1 VTRLASRLQGA
12 LGEKY
17 RVEQVLGS
25 GAYGVVFLAT
35 DPRLDRS
42 VAIKVLRPEHATAVS
57 AKRFLHEARCLA
69 RLHDPGLT
77 AIHEVGEADGLFFYV
92 MDLVEGET
100 LGQRLAEGPLDP
112 AHLRALADSLLG
124 ALHVAHEAGV
134 VHRDVKPSNIFVS
147 EGRIVLADFGIAKTL
162 TSSERSTESGEDE
175 TLTREGRFIGTPAYS
190 SPEQLAGQVD
200 DARSDIYSAGVVLF
214 EAATGRRWNAVDPG
228 SESTWAGIPDAMVG
242 VLARALQRRAEDR
255 WASAEEF
262 RVALAEVWD
271 GSQTPDRTRWI
282 PWAIGAVGAGV
293 LWFGFGLAGGGDST
307 SSGLVGSVA
316 VMCSPR
322 TDGVAADLAVILEDG
337 LRNRLGY
344 LELRVPGRYEIGR
357 VLADSPSDLHAALD
371 VDGVLNCTVVAAP
384 DSVSISGRLID
395 RAGGQVWGDDF
406 RFESARTYRMADSVT
421 LAVVSEILPHLE
433 GSLRSAPAVGPSRV
447 AVELTGRG
455 RRHWLDR
462 TADPG
467 GEPLRLAEESYRDA
481 LARDPTYAV
490 ALTGVAQVWLARP
503 ARGLATA
510 AAGRDSAHEYAL
522 AAIARDSLLPQPV
535 AILAELERM
544 DPFGDWARADSLFR
558 RAIDLGGNHALSR
571 LWYSFYLAQIGN
583 AEAAVNEAH
592 LAFAADRDRPDLS
605 TGLGLVYYLTGDTP
619 AAVTRLGQTLADH
632 PGDFETPLWL
642 AAALIAAGDVEAAG
656 ALIDG
661 LAAQPGLP
669 RAVNPMLALGYAVT
683 GRADLARD
691 YLMESG
697 DESPF
702 WQSLAFSY
710 LDDEAEA
717 IRRLDDAVAERDE
730 MLSYARVLPLVGPFR
745 EHPRFVTVVSAL
757 GSGREP

>member
-1 VTRLASRLQGA
+1 MTRLASRLQDA
-12 LGEKY
+12 LGGKY
-17 RVEQVLGS
+17 HVERVLGS

-42 VAIKVLRPEHATAVS
+42 VAIKVLRPEHATAMS

-69 RLHDPGLT
+69 RLHHPGLT

-100 LGQRLAEGPLDP
+100 LSQRLEEGPLDP
-112 AHLRALADSLLG
+112 VHLRALAESLLG

-147 EGRIVLADFGIAKTL
+147 RGRIVLADFGIAKTL

-228 SESTWAGIPDAMVG
+228 SESTWDGIPDAMVA

-255 WASAEEF
+255 WESAEEF
-262 RVALAEVWD
+262 RVALVDVWD
-271 GSQTPDRTRWI
+271 GSQTPDRAPWI
-282 PWAIGAVGAGV
+282 PWAIGAFGAV
-293 LWFGFGLAGGGDST
+293 ILWIALGLVGGGGSS

-322 TDGVAADLAVILEDG
+322 TDGTAADLAVILEDG

-344 LELRVPGRYEIGR
+344 LELRVPGRYEIDR
-357 VLADSPSDLHAALD
+357 VLEDPPSDLHTTLD

-395 RAGGQVWGDDF
+395 RTGRQIWGDDF
-406 RFESARTYRMADSVT
+406 RFESARTYRMVDSVT
-421 LAVVSEILPHLE
+421 LGVVSEILPHLE
-433 GSLRSAPAVGPSRV
+433 GSLRPIPAQGPSRLG
-447 AVELTGRG
+447 VELTGEG
-455 RRHWLDR
+455 HGHWLDR

-467 GEPLRLAEESYRDA
+467 GEPLSLAEESYREA
-481 LARDPTYAV
+481 LARDPGYAE

-510 AAGRDSAHEYAL
+510 AAGRDSARKYAL
-522 AAIARDSLLPQPV
+522 AAIDRDSLLPQPV
-535 AILAELERM
+535 GILAELERM

-558 RAIDLGGNHALSR
+558 RAIDLGRNHALSR

-592 LAFAADRDRPDLS
+592 LAFALDRDRPDLS
-605 TGLGLVYYLTGDTP
+605 TGLGLVYYLTGDTA
-619 AAVTRLGQTLADH
+619 AAVIRLGQTLADH

-642 AAALIAAGDVEAAG
+642 AAALIEAGDVEVAG

-683 GRADLARD
+683 GRPDLARD

-702 WQSLAFSY
+702 WQSLAFFHRGDETEAVRQ
-710 LDDEAEA
+710 LD
-717 IRRLDDAVAERDE
+717 RAVAERDE
-730 MLSYARVLPLVGPFR
+730 MLSYAKVLPLVGAFS
-745 EHPRFVTVVSAL
+745 EHPAFVAVVSAL